1 MRYEHK
7 QKEKHGVFGALGEGR
22 TYNGKLLK
30 AKRFFPAWLT
40 DRRHELAKNPVV
52 SYFRIVNWK

>member
-40 DRRHELAKNPVV
+40 DRRHELAKNP
-52 SYFRIVNWK
+52 